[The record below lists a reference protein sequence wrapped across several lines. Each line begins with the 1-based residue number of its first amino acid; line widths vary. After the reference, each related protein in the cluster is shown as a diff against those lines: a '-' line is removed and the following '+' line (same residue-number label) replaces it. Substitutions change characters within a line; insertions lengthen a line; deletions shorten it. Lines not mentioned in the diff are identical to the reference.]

1 MHNGRPRRGALEKQ
15 KEEQV
20 TMMDYL
26 VQNNFLS
33 KEKCQELIT
42 LSENAGYDE
51 ADISYATGA
60 QMNKEYRD
68 NSRCLIKNEEL
79 RLELEK
85 LIMPFVP
92 KTLPIIKPGGVIE
105 QVEFLRLS
113 GNFRFYKYEKSQKFK
128 KHRDG
133 NVQEEGGVSRVTI
146 LIYLNDVE
154 QGGET
159 NICDRM
165 LDKPVMVKPE
175 EGKMLMFNH
184 SLLHSGEELLD
195 GIKYVLRT
203 DLIYNA

>member
-1 MHNGRPRRGALEKQ
+1 
-15 KEEQV
+15 
-20 TMMDYL
+20 MDYIINYNL
-26 VQNNFLS
+26 LS
-33 KEKCQELIT
+33 RERCKELIE
-42 LSENAGYDE
+42 LSEKKGYDE

-68 NSRCLIKNEEL
+68 NSRCLLINEDL

-85 LIMPFVP
+85 LILPLSP
-92 KTLPIIKPGGVIE
+92 SKLPIIKPGGIVE
-105 QVEFLRLS
+105 QVDLLRLS
-113 GNFRFYKYEKSQKFK
+113 GNFRFYRYAESQKFK

-133 NVQEEGGVSRVTI
+133 NVQEEGGVSRITV

-154 QGGET
+154 NGGET

-165 LDKPVMVKPE
+165 LDKPVMIKPE

-184 SLLHSGEELLD
+184 SLLHSGEELLG

>member
-1 MHNGRPRRGALEKQ
+1 LEK
-15 KEEQV
+15 KEEKSWL
-20 TMMDYL
+20 MDYL
-26 VQNNFLS
+26 IVNNFLT
-33 KEKCQELIT
+33 KERCQELIT

-68 NSRCLIKNEEL
+68 NSRCLIRDEEL
-79 RLELEK
+79 RLELEA
-85 LIMPFVP
+85 LILPHVP
-92 KTLPIIKPGGVIE
+92 MKLPIIKPGGVIE
-105 QVEFLRLS
+105 QVEYLKLS
-113 GNFRFYKYEKSQKFK
+113 GNFRFYKYAESQKFK

-133 NVQEEGGVSRVTI
+133 NIAEEGGVSRITV

-154 QGGET
+154 KGGET

-165 LDKPVMVKPE
+165 LDKPIVVKPE
-175 EGKMLMFNH
+175 EGKLLLFNH
-184 SLLHSGEELLD
+184 TLLHSGEELLE